1 MPAGNRSQP
10 PVNAPDGGPHG
21 RSHGQRTARIAAS
34 WQAALP
40 KLRSE
45 AYFTNLNDGDTI
57 ETPCLLKFGLP
68 GG

>member
-1 MPAGNRSQP
+1 MPQMVDPTAEAMAS
-10 PVNAPDGGPHG
+10 A
-21 RSHGQRTARIAAS
+21 QRES
-34 WQAALP
+34 LHPWQAALP